1 MWWACGDDARPF
13 PDVTRPFGHAHDFCA
28 APLIALVPPTL
39 GDEARIALSRPP
51 LERFVTRRVGN
62 RTITATLHPDL
73 MLGAVDRASPDATGQ
88 AAPVTAHWIDAGG
101 TVAWLAVRGELSAR
115 ASDARIELRGET
127 ELRLRCSN
135 AAAFS
140 GGVWRIGGRRIEA
153 TGAEVRELPERK
165 GRLDYAVKL
174 RSGEAVLRFA

>member
-1 MWWACGDDARPF
+1 LSSPLPAR
-13 PDVTRPFGHAHDFCA
+13 VVA
-28 APLIALVPPTL
+28 
-39 GDEARIALSRPP
+39 
-51 LERFVTRRVGN
+51 RRVGN

-88 AAPVTAHWIDAGG
+88 AAPVTAHWMDAGG
-101 TVAWLAVRGELSAR
+101 AVGWLAVRGELSAR

-127 ELRLRCSN
+127 ELRLRCSG

-140 GGVWRIGGRRIEA
+140 GGAWRIGGRRIEA
-153 TGAEVRELPERK
+153 IGTDVREAPERK
-165 GRLDYAVKL
+165 GRFDYAMKL